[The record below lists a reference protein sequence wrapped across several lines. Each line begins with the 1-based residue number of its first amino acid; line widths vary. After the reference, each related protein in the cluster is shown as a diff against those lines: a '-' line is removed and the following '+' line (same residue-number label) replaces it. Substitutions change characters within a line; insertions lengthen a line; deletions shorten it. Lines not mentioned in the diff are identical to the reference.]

1 MKDFIFAWKSK
12 IMITKPWLMP
22 ILLFTLGVLLSFIT
36 YIREKQSKRNS
47 SSDYTKKP

>member
-12 IMITKPWLMP
+12 VMITKPWLMP

-36 YIREKQSKRNS
+36 HIREKHV
-47 SSDYTKKP
+47 TKDEKHTDS

>member
-36 YIREKQSKRNS
+36 YIREKHV
-47 SSDYTKKP
+47 TKNENHNNR